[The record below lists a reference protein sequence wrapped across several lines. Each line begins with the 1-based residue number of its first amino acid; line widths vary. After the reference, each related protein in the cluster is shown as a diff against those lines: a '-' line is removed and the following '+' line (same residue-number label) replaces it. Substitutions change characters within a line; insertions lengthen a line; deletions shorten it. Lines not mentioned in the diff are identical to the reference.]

1 MADSG
6 AKFSEPGRAA
16 FRGMAAASA
25 AKGLEAIA
33 ETAMRRLFA
42 PDFQAA
48 NPVLLSEC
56 RTAFLRTNLQ
66 VFQSACAAL
75 AELDLTPD
83 LHKVRI
89 PVLALV
95 GEQDEATPPPMSH
108 ELVEGLPDAKLVI
121 LPGCAHVPQL
131 QAPDSFLAA
140 IQGFIS

>member
-1 MADSG
+1 
-6 AKFSEPGRAA
+6 
-16 FRGMAAASA
+16 
-25 AKGLEAIA
+25 
-33 ETAMRRLFA
+33 
-42 PDFQAA
+42 
-48 NPVLLSEC
+48 LSEC
-56 RTAFLRTNLQ
+56 RGAFLRTNLQ
-66 VFQSACAAL
+66 VFQAACAAL
-75 AELDLTPD
+75 AELDLTPE

-140 IQGFIS
+140 IQEFIS